1 MEVVDIFKYKIFI
14 GENILND
21 LSEIIDLKNYSKV
34 IVIADSKIPE
44 NILSDY
50 ERIVIPSGEENKNI
64 ETVQTIWK
72 ELLDRKADRKTLVIN
87 LGGGVI
93 GDMGGFAAAT
103 YMRGINFLQIPTT
116 LLSAVDASVGGK
128 LGIDFSGIKNIIGS
142 FNQPIGVIIDTKTFD
157 TLPEREFISGFG
169 EIIKHGIIA
178 NLNYYKKVTAKP
190 PRNFSSEELIDI
202 IKESVSI
209 KSHIVS
215 GDEKES
221 GKRKLLNFGHTI
233 GHAIESFSLVTDTP
247 LLHGEAVSIGMVAE
261 AKISEQMG
269 LITEN
274 EVVKIRSA
282 IENAGL
288 PVTYQVTDKEQV
300 ISLLARDKKSEG
312 GKINWTLIKKIGE
325 AVIDQDVSPEHVLV
339 ALEYIS

>member
-34 IVIADSKIPE
+34 IVIADSKVPKD
-44 NILSDY
+44 ILSDY

-72 ELLDRKADRKTLVIN
+72 ELLERKADRKTLVIN

-103 YMRGINFLQIPTT
+103 YMRGINFLQVPTT

-128 LGIDFSGIKNIIGS
+128 LGIDLGGIKNLIGS
-142 FNQPIGVIIDTKTFD
+142 FNQPIGVVIDTNNFD
-157 TLPEREFISGFG
+157 SLPDREFISGFG

-178 NLNYYKKVTAKP
+178 NLNYFKKVTAKP
-190 PRNFSSEELIDI
+190 PRDFSSEELIDI
-202 IKESVSI
+202 IKESVAI

-233 GHAIESFSLVTDTP
+233 GHAIESFSLSTDAP

-261 AKISEQMG
+261 AKISEQRG
-269 LITEN
+269 LIIGN
-274 EVVKIRSA
+274 EVSKIKTA
-282 IENAGL
+282 LENTGL
-288 PVTYQVTDKEQV
+288 PVTYRITDKEQV
-300 ISLLARDKKSEG
+300 ISLLSKDKKSEG

-325 AVIDQDVSPEHVLV
+325 AVIDQDVNVGNVLT
-339 ALEYIS
+339 ALDYIS